1 MHLLWG
7 GLLIVAGL
15 FMLINSLLKSDFVV
29 YRLLVYRAKMLWGK
43 HVHLFFNVVGVI
55 VIIFGILVLI
65 RII

>member
-1 MHLLWG
+1 MYILWG
-7 GLLIVAGL
+7 GLLMAAGL

-29 YRLLVYRAKMLWGK
+29 YRLLVYRTKILWGK